1 MLEYVDSSLL
11 MYNSSR
17 SQYAS
22 QTMGKVYFDTFQ
34 SLRLTNRVIK
44 ALQKIRGFHSCRM
57 NSG

>member
-44 ALQKIRGFHSCRM
+44 ALLSKD
-57 NSG
+57 